1 MTWRQSERVA
11 LIATLLA
18 LLLMLY
24 AQIDFYI
31 RHVGG

>member
-1 MTWRQSERVA
+1 MTWRQSEQVA

-24 AQIDFYI
+24 AQVDFYL
-31 RHVGG
+31 RNVGG